1 MKRFLMIS
9 AGVMA
14 LAAVPAQ
21 AATIV
26 YGDAGSF
33 NAALGTTVVDDYE
46 NPGYN
51 FIQDNA
57 TMSGVLG
64 ETRYEPTGF
73 SNNNLIPTA
82 NGNQYYC
89 AGCNG
94 SFNLFF
100 DATSVTTGNGVFGVG
115 LNYFNTNPNVNFDA
129 LVTYGNGDTELF
141 DLAIVSVSDF
151 DGFFGLTSDRLISSI
166 SFGPDGG
173 ITQNGSFG
181 IDNLTIGDMG
191 RMGAVPEPATW
202 AFMILG
208 FGAIGSAM
216 RRQKKTAH
224 KASVKVSYA

>member
-1 MKRFLMIS
+1 MNKLLLAS
-9 AGVMA
+9 AAAVA
-14 LAAVPAQ
+14 FAAVPAH
-21 AATIV
+21 ATTTLYTDV
-26 YGDAGSF
+26 VTFEGK
-33 NAALGTTVVDDYE
+33 LGTSIVDDYE
-46 NPGYN
+46 DPGYS
-51 FIQDNA
+51 FSQDNA

-82 NGNQYYC
+82 NNNQYYC

-94 SFNLFF
+94 SFDLFF

-115 LNYFNTNPNVNFDA
+115 LNYFNTAPSFNFDA

-181 IDNLTIGDMG
+181 IDNLTIGDMAA
-191 RMGAVPEPATW
+191 MGAVPEPATW
-202 AFMILG
+202 AFMIFG
-208 FGAIGSAM
+208 FGAIGGAL
-216 RRQKKTAH
+216 RRGR
-224 KASVKVSYA
+224 KANVKVSYA